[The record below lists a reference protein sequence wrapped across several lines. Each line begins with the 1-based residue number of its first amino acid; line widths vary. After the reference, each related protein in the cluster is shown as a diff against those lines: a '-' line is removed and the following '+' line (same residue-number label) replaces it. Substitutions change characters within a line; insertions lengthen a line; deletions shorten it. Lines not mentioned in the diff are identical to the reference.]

1 MNDLLQTFMKVY
13 EQRNFTKA
21 SQLLFI
27 SQPTISTKIRQLEK
41 QLQTELFIR
50 QGPKNII
57 PTPAGDLFYTY
68 AKQTIHHYEET
79 LSLMQ
84 EKPRQACR
92 IGCSHTIAHAYLP
105 PLIPILAERF
115 PNVDFSFTQANSEN
129 IATSV
134 KRQQL
139 EIGLIEKPID
149 TAPLQKQT
157 FINDELVRAGSNE
170 AMIWLM
176 REPQSGVHFFNE
188 LYIAEKNIQ
197 LPQMKINSND
207 MIIRLLNQSFGQS
220 IISKKCL
227 EEHPSIPYS
236 RLRDA
241 YTRPLSIIHES
252 NDSLQPIVQQICHYF
267 AQ

>member
-27 SQPTISTKIRQLEK
+27 SQPTISTKIKQLEK
-41 QLQTELFIR
+41 QLNTELFIR
-50 QGPKNII
+50 QGPKNIV

-84 EKPRQACR
+84 EKPRQTCR

-105 PLIPILAERF
+105 RIIPMLSTTF
-115 PNVDFSFTQANSEN
+115 PNVDFSFTQANSET

-134 KRQQL
+134 KQQQL
-139 EIGLIEKPID
+139 DIGFIEKPID
-149 TAPLQKQT
+149 TAPLQKHVFT
-157 FINDELVRAGSNE
+157 EDELVLAGKKD
-170 AMIWLM
+170 ATVWLM
-176 REPQSGVHFFNE
+176 REAQSGVQFFNE
-188 LYIAEKNIQ
+188 LYVAEHTIQ
-197 LPQMKINSND
+197 LPQMPINSND
-207 MIIRLLNQSFGQS
+207 LIIQLLKQSFGQS

-227 EEHPSIPYS
+227 DEHPTIPYEH
-236 RLRDA
+236 LRDA
-241 YTRPLSIIHES
+241 YTRPLFIIYEDI
-252 NDSLQPIVQQICHYF
+252 NFLQPIVKQILYYF
-267 AQ
+267 EQ